1 MSKNYTDMMN
11 KWKDWRL
18 SESKINMG
26 SGGYKGDFD
35 SLEDAISRVDR
46 LMKSLTKELAKDKD
60 ANYKQQVLELQ
71 RLYKRNFIELKVKL
85 NEFKRKN
92 T

>member
-1 MSKNYTDMMN
+1 
-11 KWKDWRL
+11 
-18 SESKINMG
+18 
-26 SGGYKGDFD
+26 
-35 SLEDAISRVDR
+35 
-46 LMKSLTKELAKDKD
+46 MKSLTKELAKDKD

-85 NEFKRKN
+85 SQFKRKN

>member
-1 MSKNYTDMMN
+1 MSFLS
-11 KWKDWRL
+11 KWKEYSHELNED
-18 SESKINMG
+18 KINMG

-46 LMKSLTKELAKDKD
+46 LLKSLTKELAKDKD
-60 ANYKQQVLELQ
+60 ANYKPQVLELQ
-71 RLYKRNFIELKVKL
+71 RLYNRSFIEFKIKL
-85 NEFKRKN
+85 DQFKMKN

>member
-1 MSKNYTDMMN
+1 MSYLN

-18 SESKINMG
+18 SEDKINMG

-35 SLEDAISRVDR
+35 SLDDAMNRVDR
-46 LMKSLTKELAKDKD
+46 LLKSLTKELAKDKD
-60 ANYKQQVLELQ
+60 VNYKPQVLELQ

-85 NEFKRKN
+85 DQFKRKN